1 MSRFFLY
8 LTKNAMKKKGLSCFL
23 FLLPLY
29 VCMGQFQLTIQV
41 ENIKIPQG
49 QLLLAIYDSHENY
62 DAEKSPKHFMKQ
74 LAITTNTTRIK
85 FEDLPAG
92 YYAIKAFH
100 DTNNNNKLDTNLIG
114 LPKEQYGFSN
124 NVTGRLGP
132 PSFEQSRF
140 SIQGDTV
147 HILQLR

>member
-62 DAEKSPKHFMKQ
+62 DAEKSPMHFMKQ
-74 LAITTNTTRIK
+74 LTITTNTTRIT

-92 YYAIKAFH
+92 HYAIKAFH

-124 NVTGRLGP
+124 NVTARLGP

-140 SIQGDTV
+140 SVQGDTV